1 VLGTNTAALSLYERL
16 GFRREGIQRE
26 EFRIGGRY
34 VDDVLMAKYL
44 T

>member
-1 VLGTNTAALSLYERL
+1 LYERL
-16 GFRREGIQRE
+16 GFQREGAQRE

-34 VDDVLMAKYL
+34 VDNVLMAKRL